1 MLLDSKGET
10 SGPGTPT
17 HHWELLTS
25 DATWISQV
33 ESGAVQESG
42 LNVTEHKNASFS
54 LQIWIEVETGI
65 AKNESVLLMC
75 SGDGCLTLE
84 K

>member
-1 MLLDSKGET
+1 MLLDSNGET

-25 DATWISQV
+25 DATRISQV

-42 LNVTEHKNASFS
+42 LHVTEHKNASFFP
-54 LQIWIEVETGI
+54 QVWIEVETGI
-65 AKNESVLLMC
+65 AKNEPVLLMR
-75 SGDGCLTLE
+75 SGDGCLTCE

>member
-1 MLLDSKGET
+1 MLLDSNGET
-10 SGPGTPT
+10 PGPDTPT

-42 LNVTEHKNASFS
+42 LNVTEHKDASSF

-65 AKNESVLLMC
+65 AKNGSVLLMC
-75 SGDGCLTLE
+75 SGVGGLTCE

>member
-1 MLLDSKGET
+1 MLLDSNGET
-10 SGPGTPT
+10 PGPGTPT
-17 HHWELLTS
+17 HHRELLTS
-25 DATWISQV
+25 DATWISQA

-42 LNVTEHKNASFS
+42 LNVTEHKDASSF

-65 AKNESVLLMC
+65 AKNGSVLLMC
-75 SGDGCLTLE
+75 SGVGWLTCE